1 LILSSWEFSGFNL
14 SSPLGDTAHSDFEL
28 DISQSVLA
36 AVTEKKF
43 RSKLGRGRW
52 IEGQGE
58 MPAMLFRVQ
67 SAAVFGINAFPISVE
82 VDLSSGQKLNL
93 MTVGLPDTAVKESSE
108 RVKAALRNCGYAL
121 PPQHITINLAPAD
134 VKKEGSAFDL
144 PMAIGILGAA
154 GCVRDQDLKTFLFL
168 GELSLDGSVRPVKGT
183 LPMAVMAREKGLC
196 HLVVPE
202 ANARE
207 AAVVEGVRAHPVRSL
222 SHVVELLNG
231 QQAWIPLIV
240 DRRQLLEQRSI
251 YPVDFK
257 DVKGQYQAKRALE
270 VATAGGHNIL
280 LIGPPGSGK
289 TMLARRLPTILPPMT
304 FDEAIETTKIHSVAG
319 LLSEKDGLIGTRPFR
334 APHHTISDAGLV
346 GGGTIPR
353 PGEVSLAHNG
363 ILFLDELPEFH
374 RHVLDVLRQP
384 LEDGEVTISR
394 ASMSLTFPASFMLA
408 AAMNPCQCGFFSDP
422 LHECTCT
429 PPLIQRY
436 LARISG
442 PLLDRIDLHINV
454 PAVKYKELAQDERSE
469 ESAAIRARIIA
480 ARDRQ
485 FRRLEPFGLFCN
497 AQMTPRTL
505 RRFCKLDSECEKQM
519 ENAIT
524 RLGLSARA
532 YDRILRV
539 SLTMA
544 DLEDSDKIQA
554 RHVAEAIQYRS
565 LDRNYWQ

>member
-1 LILSSWEFSGFNL
+1 
-14 SSPLGDTAHSDFEL
+14 
-28 DISQSVLA
+28 
-36 AVTEKKF
+36 
-43 RSKLGRGRW
+43 
-52 IEGQGE
+52 
-58 MPAMLFRVQ
+58 MLFRVQ
-67 SAAVFGINAFPISVE
+67 SAAVFGITAYPISVE

-93 MTVGLPDTAVKESSE
+93 MTVGLPDTAVRESSE
-108 RVKAALRNCGYAL
+108 RVKAALRNCGYPL

-144 PMAIGILGAA
+144 PMAVGILGAS
-154 GCVRDQDLKTFLFL
+154 GCVRAQNLSEFLFL

-183 LPMAVMAREKGLC
+183 LSMAVMARERGIG
-196 HLVVPE
+196 HLIVPE

-207 AAVVEGVRAHPVRSL
+207 AAVVDGVRAYAARSL

-231 QQAWIPLIV
+231 REPWIPLIV
-240 DRRQLLEQRSI
+240 DRKQLLAQSSTYGI
-251 YPVDFK
+251 DFK
-257 DVKGQYQAKRALE
+257 DVKGQYQAKRAME
-270 VATAGGHNIL
+270 VATAGGHNII

-289 TMLARRLPTILPPMT
+289 TMLARRLPTILPAMG

-334 APHHTISDAGLV
+334 SPHHTISNAGLI
-346 GGGTIPR
+346 GGGTLPR

-363 ILFLDELPEFH
+363 VLFLDELPEFQ

-394 ASMSLTFPASFMLA
+394 ASMSLTFPARFMLA
-408 AAMNPCQCGFFSDP
+408 AAMNPCQCGFFGDP
-422 LHECTCT
+422 LHQCTCT

-442 PLLDRIDLHINV
+442 PLLDRIDLHIQV
-454 PAVKYKELAQDERSE
+454 PAVKYKELAEDEKAE
-469 ESAAIRARIIA
+469 ESAVIRERILA
-480 ARDRQ
+480 ARQRQ
-485 FRRLEPFGLFCN
+485 LRRLEPFGQFCN
-497 AQMTPRTL
+497 TQMTPRTL
-505 RRFCKLDSECEKQM
+505 RRFCKLDAECEKQM

-539 SLTMA
+539 SRTIA
-544 DLEDSDKIQA
+544 DLEGSDKIQA
-554 RHVAEAIQYRS
+554 RHVSEAIQYRT
-565 LDRNYWQ
+565 LDRTYWIQGM